1 MFWWSCYGVHIME
14 IGNALNTNTLA
25 QAKGVPHSAF
35 KSEGSPVSGRP
46 SDTLTLSDKAEQK
59 SDSSE
64 KRDQDKTTLQGAEQ
78 DRSPI
83 TDKGLSEAELL
94 EVEQLK
100 RRDAEVKAHE
110 QAHTSAA
117 GNLVQGGA
125 SFDYETGPDGK
136 RYAVGGEVSIDT
148 STVAGDPQAT
158 LRKAQKIRRAASAPV
173 DPSAQDRSV
182 AAEASR
188 IEARARAEITQQA
201 REKQTE
207 YIDENSPEIDFFAA
221 QKDQN
226 EKNIQDTYTKIQNAS
241 ILQEQKSFV
250 DFFI

>member
-1 MFWWSCYGVHIME
+1 MFWWSCYAGHIME
-14 IGNALNTNTLA
+14 IGSALNTNTLA
-25 QAKGVPHSAF
+25 QFVVGAHSAL
-35 KSEGSPVSGRP
+35 KSEGSPVSGLP
-46 SDTLTLSDKAEQK
+46 SDTLALSDKA
-59 SDSSE
+59 DLSE
-64 KRDQDKTTLQGAEQ
+64 KKDQDKTTLQGSEQ

-94 EVEQLK
+94 EVVELK

-117 GNLVQGGA
+117 GNLVQGGT

-148 STVAGDPQAT
+148 STVPGDPQAT
-158 LRKAQKIRRAASAPV
+158 LIKAQKIRRAASAPV

-188 IEARARAEITQQA
+188 IEAQARSEITQQA

-207 YIDENSPEIDFFAA
+207 YIDENSPEIDFFAT

-241 ILQEQKSFV
+241 VLQEQKSFV